1 MNKLLVKEGILSI
14 NNSLYDLDIKTN
26 TLTLEISGNV
36 CINDINNNTDLDL
49 KIIMA
54 KGSHLLYNRYNE
66 SINKFNLDIEIMD
79 ESYVEFNYS
88 LKTLTESNINLNA
101 NIAGDN
107 NVSHINFHGLTDDKG
122 VIKNIATSK
131 VGENT
136 KNNEVL
142 ENLRIVTLNGA
153 ENMIVPNLL
162 VRSDS
167 VNAIHNTTIS
177 SVDKDYLFYLNSKG
191 INNEDATKLI
201 VDGFLKSNLKEKIS
215 M

>member
-14 NNSLYDLDIKTN
+14 NNSLNDLDIKTN

-66 SINKFNLDIEIMD
+66 SIDKFNLDIEITSD
-79 ESYVEFNYS
+79 AYVEFNYS
-88 LKTLTESNINLNA
+88 LKTLTTSNINLNA
-101 NIAGDN
+101 NIAGN
-107 NVSHINFHGLTDDKG
+107 NNISHINFHGVTDQNG
-122 VIKNIATSK
+122 VIKNAATSK
-131 VGENT
+131 VDENT

-142 ENLRIVTLNGA
+142 ENLRIVTLNDA

-177 SVDKDYLFYLNSKG
+177 TVDKDYLFYLNSKG
-191 INNEDATKLI
+191 INNTNATKLI
-201 VDGFLKSNLKEKIS
+201 VDGFLKSNLKENN
-215 M
+215 

>member
-14 NNSLYDLDIKTN
+14 NNSLNDLDIKTN

-54 KGSHLLYNRYNE
+54 DGSHLLYNRYNE
-66 SINKFNLDIEIMD
+66 SINKFNLDIEIT
-79 ESYVEFNYS
+79 SNAYVEFNYS
-88 LKTLTESNINLNA
+88 LKTLITSDISLNA
-101 NIAGDN
+101 NIAGN
-107 NVSHINFHGLTDDKG
+107 NNISHINFHGITDQNG
-122 VIKNIATSK
+122 VIKNVATSK
-131 VGENT
+131 VDEAT
-136 KNNEVL
+136 KDNEVL
-142 ENLRIVTLNGA
+142 ENLRIVTLNNA

-177 SVDKDYLFYLNSKG
+177 TVDKDYLFYLNSKG
-191 INNEDATKLI
+191 INKKDAIKLI
-201 VDGFLKSNLKEKIS
+201 VDGFLKSNLKENN
-215 M
+215 

>member
-14 NNSLYDLDIKTN
+14 NNSLNDLDIKTN

-49 KIIMA
+49 KIIMSD
-54 KGSHLLYNRYNE
+54 GSHLLYNRYNE
-66 SINKFNLDIEIMD
+66 SINKFNLNIEIT
-79 ESYVEFNYS
+79 SNAYVEFNYS
-88 LKTLTESNINLNA
+88 LKTLIASDISLNA
-101 NIAGDN
+101 NIAGN
-107 NVSHINFHGLTDDKG
+107 NNISHINFHGITDQNG

-131 VGENT
+131 VDEAT
-136 KNNEVL
+136 KDNEVL
-142 ENLRIVTLNGA
+142 ENLRIVTLNDA

-177 SVDKDYLFYLNSKG
+177 TVDKDYLFYLNSKG
-191 INNEDATKLI
+191 INKKDAIKLI
-201 VDGFLKSNLKEKIS
+201 VDGFLKSNLKENN
-215 M
+215 